1 MGGSDRVGLST
12 TLASLPLHPL
22 YVVDMMI
29 YKSQA
34 ATLLRF
40 GIHTNNS
47 GNVAVVI
54 LAPEHYDRSGQ
65 QLVGSQ
71 AMRVRQLTML
81 GFRVMQVNMMKANKL
96 MMHPVKLKEYLQELY
111 SKVK

>member
-1 MGGSDRVGLST
+1 MTASDIFN
-12 TLASLPLHPL
+12 
-22 YVVDMMI
+22 VVDMMI

-81 GFRVMQVNMMKANKL
+81 GFRVMQVNMMKANVFNRTKKRNPSTNDL
-96 MMHPVKLKEYLQELY
+96 LTFACPIIM
-111 SKVK
+111 